1 MNIGED
7 MPTTIT
13 AITDKMKRVFD
24 IISCSLAVILLLPLE
39 IVIALCIVCGSKG
52 GVFYKQVR
60 VGKGDKDFKLL
71 KFRTMRPNADKQGL
85 LITVGADNRI
95 TKIGHFLRKYKLDE
109 LPQFLNI
116 IKGDM
121 SVVGPRPEVR
131 RYVDMYNERQ
141 LRVLSVRP
149 GLTDYASIE
158 YISESELLA
167 KSDNPEKTYIEE
179 VMPAKLEL
187 NLKYI
192 EKQSIGEDIR
202 LIFKTLG
209 KIAGK

>member
-13 AITDKMKRVFD
+13 AITDKMKRIFD
-24 IISCSLAVILLLPLE
+24 IVACSLAVILLLPLE

-60 VGKGDKDFKLL
+60 VGKGNKDFKLL
-71 KFRTMRPNADKQGL
+71 KFRTMRPNADRQGL
-85 LITVGADNRI
+85 LITVGDDDRI

>member
-1 MNIGED
+1 MNIGAG

-39 IVIALCIVCGSKG
+39 MVIAICIVCGSKG

-60 VGKGDKDFKLL
+60 VGKGNKDFKLL

-131 RYVDMYNERQ
+131 RYVDLYNERQ

>member
-13 AITDKMKRVFD
+13 AITDKMKRIFD
-24 IISCSLAVILLLPLE
+24 IVACSLAVILLLPLE

-71 KFRTMRPNADKQGL
+71 KFRTMRPNADRQGL
-85 LITVGADNRI
+85 LITVGDDDRI

>member
-1 MNIGED
+1 M
-7 MPTTIT
+7 
-13 AITDKMKRVFD
+13 
-24 IISCSLAVILLLPLE
+24 IILLPLE
-39 IVIALCIVCGSKG
+39 IIIALCIVCGSKG
-52 GVFYKQVR
+52 GVFYRQIR
-60 VGKGDKDFKLL
+60 VGKGNKDFKLL

-95 TKIGHFLRKYKLDE
+95 TTIGHFLRKYKLDE
-109 LPQFLNI
+109 LPQLLNI

-131 RYVDMYNERQ
+131 HYVDMYDERQ
-141 LRVLSVRP
+141 LRVLEVRP

-167 KSDNPEKTYIEE
+167 KSDDPERTYIEE
-179 VMPAKLEL
+179 VMPTKLEL

-192 EKQSIGEDIR
+192 ENQSIGEDIR

-209 KIAGK
+209 KIVGK

>member
-1 MNIGED
+1 MNIGAG

-39 IVIALCIVCGSKG
+39 MVIAICIVCGSKG

-60 VGKGDKDFKLL
+60 VGKGNKDFKLL

-131 RYVDMYNERQ
+131 RYVDLYNERQ

-167 KSDNPEKTYIEE
+167 KSDNPERTYIEE

-192 EKQSIGEDIR
+192 EKQSIGVDIK
-202 LIFKTLG
+202 LIFKTLKKIVG
-209 KIAGK
+209 K

>member
-1 MNIGED
+1 
-7 MPTTIT
+7 
-13 AITDKMKRVFD
+13 MKRAFD
-24 IISCSLAVILLLPLE
+24 IVSCSIAVILLLPLE

-60 VGKGDKDFKLL
+60 VGKGNKDFKLL

-109 LPQFLNI
+109 LPQLLNI

-131 RYVDMYNERQ
+131 RYVDLYNERQ
-141 LRVLSVRP
+141 LQVLSVRP

-167 KSDNPEKTYIEE
+167 QSDDPERTYIEE

-192 EKQSIGEDIR
+192 ENQSIGEDIK

-209 KIAGK
+209 KIVGK

>member
-1 MNIGED
+1 
-7 MPTTIT
+7 
-13 AITDKMKRVFD
+13 MKRIFD
-24 IISCSLAVILLLPLE
+24 IVSCSLAVIILLPLE
-39 IVIALCIVCGSKG
+39 IIIALCIVCGSKG
-52 GVFYKQVR
+52 GVFYRQIR
-60 VGKGDKDFKLL
+60 VGKGNKDFKLL

-95 TKIGHFLRKYKLDE
+95 TTIGHFLRKYKLDE
-109 LPQFLNI
+109 LPQLLNI

-131 RYVDMYNERQ
+131 HYVDMYDERQ
-141 LRVLSVRP
+141 LRVLEVRP

-167 KSDNPEKTYIEE
+167 KSDDPERTYIEE
-179 VMPAKLEL
+179 VMPTKLEL

-192 EKQSIGEDIR
+192 ENQSIGEDIR

-209 KIAGK
+209 KIVGK